1 MVMQVA
7 VADAVVVAVL
17 NVKEVVEVMADD
29 EGKLELR

>member
-1 MVMQVA
+1 MQVA